1 MTLINGKELS
11 QQLKENLKQQVQI
24 YKNQTNIT
32 PKLIAVIVGDDPAS
46 QVYVNSKSKACADVG
61 IDSNIIKLPENTS
74 EVELLELIEKL
85 NNDKSVNAI
94 LVQLPLPLH
103 INIQKVI
110 NTIAVEKDVDGF
122 HCENIG
128 KLQTGDKSCLEPCT
142 PKGVMTMLQHYG
154 VDIAGKEAVVVGS
167 SNIVGKPIA
176 QMLINAKATVT
187 VCNRNTQDLKAHTL
201 RADILVV
208 AVGKDKLITAD
219 MVKPGVVVID
229 VGINRVDGR
238 ICGDVDF
245 ESVKTKAS
253 AITPVPGGVGPMT
266 ITELLFNTFQCCKEQ
281 NK

>member
-46 QVYVNSKSKACADVG
+46 QVYVNSKSKACAEVGMDSDV
-61 IDSNIIKLPENTS
+61 IKLPENTS
-74 EVELLELIEKL
+74 ETELLELIKKL

-219 MVKPGVVVID
+219 MVKPGAVVID

>member
-154 VDIAGKEAVVVGS
+154 VDIVGKEAVVVGS

-219 MVKPGVVVID
+219 MVKPGAVVID